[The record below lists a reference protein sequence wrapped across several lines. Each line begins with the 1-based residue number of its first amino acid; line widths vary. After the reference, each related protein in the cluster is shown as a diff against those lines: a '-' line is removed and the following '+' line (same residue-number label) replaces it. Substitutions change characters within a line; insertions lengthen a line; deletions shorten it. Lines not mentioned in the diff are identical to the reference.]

1 MMTTRLDLEWEIL
14 ASLLPVGWRE
24 LAKETGAVRRRRGEL
39 QDPKVLLQ
47 VLLLHVATGL
57 SLKQAAARATAQGI
71 AKLSDVALLKR
82 LRSSEDF
89 LRELSLRLF
98 AQSQFGDGAI
108 PVLAGHRLRAVDA
121 TTVEEPGS
129 TGTDWRVHYSIGLPQ
144 MACDFYEV
152 TDDKGGET
160 YRRIPVHS
168 GDVLLGD
175 RGYCHR
181 EGVAH
186 VLKQGGDVI
195 VRLSSSSFP
204 LLQAEDFSDFP
215 LLQALRSLS
224 GHTPSEWPVCF
235 AAEQTL
241 WNARLCA
248 VRKSP
253 AIAERAKQKLRR
265 DAQGQDGKAA
275 DAGGRRVSVCA
286 HDAAE
291 GGSHDRAG
299 AAAVSRALAN
309 RAVFQAAQ
317 VAASPRARSQTSR
330 CFGASLHPRQAPD
343 RTPHRAAPAK
353 GPLFF
358 PLGIRLLNGAVTGV
372 NSSKPATMSSPS

>member
-1 MMTTRLDLEWEIL
+1 MTTRLDLEWEIL

-265 DAQGQDGKAA
+265 DATRKGKTVKPQTLEAAEYLFVLTTLPKEEATTEQVLQLYRARWQIELCFKRLKSLLRLGHVPKRA
-275 DAGGRRVSVCA
+275 DASA
-286 HDAAE
+286 
-291 GGSHDRAG
+291 RAFIQG
-299 AAAVSRALAN
+299 KLLTALLIERLLQTARFFSPWGFDFAAAQSLA
-309 RAVFQAAQ
+309 
-317 VAASPRARSQTSR
+317 
-330 CFGASLHPRQAPD
+330 
-343 RTPHRAAPAK
+343 
-353 GPLFF
+353 
-358 PLGIRLLNGAVTGV
+358 
-372 NSSKPATMSSPS
+372 